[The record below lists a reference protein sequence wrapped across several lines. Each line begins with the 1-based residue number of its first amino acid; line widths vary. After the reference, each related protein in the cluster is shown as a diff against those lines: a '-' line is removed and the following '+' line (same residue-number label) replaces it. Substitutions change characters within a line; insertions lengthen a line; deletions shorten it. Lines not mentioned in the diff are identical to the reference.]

1 MRRLLPLE
9 IPPWALPLVVFVLI
23 APSVAAFGLA
33 GPQLG
38 LAVGAL
44 TAGAVVVVAARSRF
58 DEPIEIAA
66 PPDRRYR
73 LLVVAAEPLD
83 HPAAVRRVG
92 ELVAEGSSSRRGES
106 PADPK
111 VRVVAP
117 AIESRAERWASDVG
131 PARAGA
137 GGALAI
143 SLAALAD
150 AGLDVDGR
158 VGDGDPVQAVE
169 DALRTY
175 PAQEVAL
182 LTGGGIDSDQLEEIR
197 RRLDRPVRELV
208 R

>member
-1 MRRLLPLE
+1 
-9 IPPWALPLVVFVLI
+9 
-23 APSVAAFGLA
+23 
-33 GPQLG
+33 
-38 LAVGAL
+38 
-44 TAGAVVVVAARSRF
+44 VVVAARSRF
-58 DEPIEIAA
+58 DEPIEIAL

-83 HPAAVRRVG
+83 QPDALRRIG
-92 ELVAEGSSSRRGES
+92 ELVADGSRSLRED
-106 PADPK
+106 PATAPK

-117 AIESRAERWASDVG
+117 AIESRAERWTSDVG

-175 PAQEVAL
+175 PAQEVAV
-182 LTGGGIDSDQLEEIR
+182 LTGGGIGADELDEVR
-197 RRLDRPVRELV
+197 RRLDRPVRELSS
-208 R
+208 RPASPGPGRER